1 MRESDLGHAV
11 QRREH
16 QSQRVLNLW
25 NLQGKHS
32 KASRAA
38 LDHTG
43 RGVPIRTE
51 PIGTGTASAL
61 ILHHEP

>member
-1 MRESDLGHAV
+1 MPFSAANINRSVCSICGICKE
-11 QRREH
+11 
-16 QSQRVLNLW
+16 NLW